1 MKAPSVLF
9 ISQEVHPIP
18 PVKGAAV
25 EQWIDT
31 VAQGLSGFVP
41 HVVSVVHP
49 NLPDSQIVGNVH
61 YHRIRIGRLYNRLF
75 RKLTRLDP
83 YSYVDRIIEYA
94 SDVRPAIIHIHNA
107 PQFVSRIS
115 AGVNG
120 AKLLLHMHNEKSVEF
135 LPPVD
140 ALCGCSRYISEWFR
154 ERGAAAKRFV
164 ELPNGVDPAKFR
176 PRWEDEGG
184 QAAAQRRF
192 DVPQDRFIVL
202 YVGRISPEKG
212 PDLLVEAMRGLD
224 PQRFHLVL
232 AGEWPRGD
240 PRRSARVAFAESLR
254 SRLAGIPV
262 TVLGQFAPDAMP
274 EIYRLGDLVV
284 IPSRFE
290 DPNPLV
296 AFEAMASGVPVLAL
310 RKGGMKEYM
319 VDGENA
325 LLLPGDAD
333 ARALAAGVKTAEA
346 TARERMER
354 MTRTARTMVEARF
367 TWANVIGETEKLYR
381 EMLQ

>member
-1 MKAPSVLF
+1 MSAPSVLF

-18 PVKGAAV
+18 PLKGAAV

-31 VAQGLSGFVP
+31 VAHGLSGFVP

-49 NLPDSQIVGNVH
+49 NLPDSQVVGNVH

-75 RKLTRLDP
+75 RKLTRFDP
-83 YSYVDRIIEYA
+83 YSYVDRIIDYA
-94 SDVRPAIIHIHNA
+94 SEVRPAIIHIHNA
-107 PQFVSRIS
+107 PQFVSRIR
-115 AGVNG
+115 ARVNE
-120 AKLLLHMHNEKSVEF
+120 AKLLLHMQNEKPVQS
-135 LPPVD
+135 LAPVD
-140 ALCGCSRYISEWFR
+140 VFCGCSRYISNWFR
-154 ERGAAAKRFV
+154 ERGVVAKRFV

-176 PRWEDEGG
+176 PRWEDAGG

-202 YVGRISPEKG
+202 YAGRISPEKG

-240 PRRSARVAFAESLR
+240 PRRSARVVFAESLR
-254 SRLAGIPV
+254 ARLAGIPV
-262 TVLGQFAPDAMP
+262 TVLGHFAPEAMP

-333 ARALAAGVKTAEA
+333 ASALAAGIKNAAA
-346 TARERMER
+346 TAPERLER
-354 MTRTARTMVEARF
+354 MTRTARTMIEARF
-367 TWANVIGETEKLYR
+367 TWANVIRETENLYR